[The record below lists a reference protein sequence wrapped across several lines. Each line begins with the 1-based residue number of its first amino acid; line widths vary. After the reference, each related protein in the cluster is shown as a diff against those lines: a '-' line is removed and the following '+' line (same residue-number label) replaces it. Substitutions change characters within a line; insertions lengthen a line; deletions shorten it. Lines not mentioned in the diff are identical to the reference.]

1 MKKIFFVLAFVFGML
16 FSSTSFA
23 ATVND
28 IDANNNQI
36 VLTEAVSVDNE
47 STKEVKDVTGEPEI
61 YIIVNEKGEIIAI
74 IIVY

>member
-1 MKKIFFVLAFVFGML
+1 ML

-36 VLTEAVSVDNE
+36 VSTEIVDIDNNSVKD
-47 STKEVKDVTGEPEI
+47 TKEVAQDGG
-61 YIIVNEKGEIIAI
+61 IVI
-74 IIVY
+74 IIFEDGTVIIIIYE

>member
-28 IDANNNQI
+28 IDANDSKI
-36 VLTEAVSVDNE
+36 VLTEAVNVDNE
-47 STKEVKDVTGEPEI
+47 STKEVNT
-61 YIIVNEKGEIIAI
+61 
-74 IIVY
+74 